1 MIKAV
6 CFDLDGVLVDA
17 CDLHKE
23 ALEKAMLA
31 TVGYKISEED
41 HKTKFNGLS
50 TKTKLKILG
59 IDDYNSKLINDVKQA
74 ITIFKIENEIKRDK
88 TKFNLF
94 CYLRDNNIERAIVT
108 NSIAFTAT
116 LLLDNIGVFYKEE
129 YLISNQDIKNPK
141 PNPEGYLLAFK
152 RMGVIPEEVLIVED
166 SDHGVAAA
174 RASGAHVL
182 VVKNATEV
190 TTERIKEVIE
200 HVNNITP
207 W

>member
-94 CYLRDNNIERAIVT
+94 CYLRDNNIE
-108 NSIAFTAT
+108 
-116 LLLDNIGVFYKEE
+116 
-129 YLISNQDIKNPK
+129 
-141 PNPEGYLLAFK
+141 
-152 RMGVIPEEVLIVED
+152 
-166 SDHGVAAA
+166 
-174 RASGAHVL
+174 
-182 VVKNATEV
+182 
-190 TTERIKEVIE
+190 
-200 HVNNITP
+200 
-207 W
+207 